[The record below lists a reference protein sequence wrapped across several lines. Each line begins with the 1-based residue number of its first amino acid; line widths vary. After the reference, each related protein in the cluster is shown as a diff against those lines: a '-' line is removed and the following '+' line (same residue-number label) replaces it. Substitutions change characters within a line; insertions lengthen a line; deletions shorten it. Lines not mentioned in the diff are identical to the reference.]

1 MMQLEIQGDI
11 TLNLQSGGYR
21 VADGFTPETPAGD
34 AQAVTDAFSVY
45 ITGSSASDLRAKLAA
60 LQRLADYATRY
71 GKSNN
76 RKTYVNFSPDSTT
89 PWRSRIRAM
98 TVLHESVAT
107 RRWLSNNARVKVV
120 LEHDPWWEGPLTAVP
135 LSNRNGTATT
145 DPLLVYL
152 ITDSQSGR
160 DGFVDIDGAS
170 IEGDLPAPIKLLYKN
185 TYNNVTFSTQSL
197 YLMLNVHSSP
207 SDLSCMLEGEAAV
220 GGGSVLP
227 VSPNYASYSNGQY
240 IQGNVLVSESRT
252 MAWIVTGATLE
263 LIASNIMQIAGRF
276 SIGGMWAKLKLSF
289 GLITIVGETP
299 WVWITG
305 NNNLESLGLLR
316 LPPYLVTETGP
327 MANLYIELWTKRPA
341 GAATVSVD
349 YLQLCPLDAWR
360 NIVHAGYGIQY
371 NDTLEDDQIEDTIH
385 TQLGGY
391 QVAYGGKISLHP
403 GRDQRLYITADGT
416 SYPSR
421 TGTVQIFYRPRRRSL

>member
-1 MMQLEIQGDI
+1 MQLTIQGDT
-11 TLNLQSGGYR
+11 TLDLQTSGYR
-21 VADGFTPETPAGD
+21 VADGFTPETPADG
-34 AQAVTDAFSVY
+34 AKY
-45 ITGSSASDLRAKLAA
+45 ITEAISIFIAGTSASDLRAKLAA

-71 GKSNN
+71 GKSLN
-76 RKTYVNFSPDSTT
+76 KKSYLNFSPDSAT
-89 PWRSRIRAM
+89 PWRSRIRTM
-98 TVLHESVAT
+98 TVLHDPVAT
-107 RRWLSNNARVKVV
+107 RRWLSNNARVKIVV
-120 LEHDPWWEGPLTAVP
+120 EHDPWWEGPLTAVP

-170 IEGDLPAPIKLLYKN
+170 IEGDLPAPIKFLYKN
-185 TYNNVTFSTQSL
+185 TYNNVTFTTQNIF
-197 YLMLNVHSSP
+197 LMLNVHSSP
-207 SDLSCMLEGEAAV
+207 SDLNCMLEGEAAV

-227 VSPNYASYSNGQY
+227 VSPSYGSYSNGQY
-240 IQGNVLVSESRT
+240 IQGSVAVTESRA
-252 MAWIVTGATLE
+252 MAWILTGETLE
-263 LIASNIMQIAGRF
+263 LIGSNIMQIAGRF

-289 GLITIVGETP
+289 SLVTIVGETP

-305 NNNLESLGLLR
+305 NNNLESLGVLR
-316 LPPYLVTETGP
+316 LPPYLVTDTGP
-327 MANLYIELWTKRPA
+327 TANLYLELWTKRPS
-341 GAATVSVD
+341 GAATVSID
-349 YLQLCPLDAWR
+349 YLQLCPLDSWR
-360 NIVHAGYGIQY
+360 NIVHAGYGIPY

-391 QVAYGGKISLHP
+391 SVAYGGKIELHP